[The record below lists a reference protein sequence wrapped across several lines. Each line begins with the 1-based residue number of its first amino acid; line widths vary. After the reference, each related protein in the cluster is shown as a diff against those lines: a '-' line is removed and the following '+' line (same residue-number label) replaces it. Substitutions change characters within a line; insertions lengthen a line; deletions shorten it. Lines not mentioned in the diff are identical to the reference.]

1 METDWSLIDFT
12 KVEIISYDLGYTILG
27 VNAQV
32 ITKLINASFESEYR
46 VADIMLADYR
56 MRTDYL
62 RDPAKS
68 HTSQT
73 THYSDVL
80 CRLLDFIDPRFTEK
94 QNAAKLEIFREA
106 CRFYHNEHNFFNVI
120 YEDALTALRMLRGA
134 KVRMIVISNA
144 HGTLERDLHRFGLSG
159 YFEFILDSAVEGV
172 AKPDPEIFV
181 RAMDRCGV
189 KAENFLHIGDNIY
202 ADCHGASKTGMQ
214 TALYDPTGL
223 YPQMYDRFTIF
234 RNHVDIAEEFLSENN
249 IY

>member
-1 METDWSLIDFT
+1 MDWSFIDFT
-12 KVEIISYDLGYTILG
+12 KVEVISYDLGYTILG
-27 VNAQV
+27 VNAQAV
-32 ITKLINASFESEYR
+32 TRLINASFETDCSA
-46 VADIMLADYR
+46 ADVMLADYKLR
-56 MRTDYL
+56 SDYL

-80 CRLLDFIDPRFTEK
+80 CRLLAFIDPRFTEK
-94 QNAAKLEIFREA
+94 QNAARLEIFREA
-106 CRFYHNEHNFFNVI
+106 CRLYHDEHNFFNVI

-144 HGTLERDLHRFGLSG
+144 HGTLKRDLHRFGLAG
-159 YFEFILDSAVEGV
+159 YFEFILDSAVEEV

-189 KAENFLHIGDNIY
+189 TAENFLHIGDNIY
-202 ADCHGASKTGMQ
+202 ADCRGASQTGMQ
-214 TALYDPTGL
+214 TALYDPNGI
-223 YPQMYDRFTIF
+223 YPQMYDTYTIF
-234 RNHVDIAEEFLSENN
+234 RNHVDLAEEFLTENN